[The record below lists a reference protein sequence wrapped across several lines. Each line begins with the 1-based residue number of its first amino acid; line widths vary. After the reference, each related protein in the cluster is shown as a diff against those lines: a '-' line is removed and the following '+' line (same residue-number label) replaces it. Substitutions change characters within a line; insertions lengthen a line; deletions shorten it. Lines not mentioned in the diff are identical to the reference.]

1 MDYRDYLDK
10 IEEKL
15 QNNFDVERNYEL
27 NGYKWDLYAKFHLRN
42 ERYVLS
48 KKIVIYAIENNE
60 YIFIKYFDG
69 LDDNSLKDYTESLIK
84 SIDDIVKPDENH
96 MSSVITGVLVTKYK
110 PSGAILDTIKKFK
123 YHKGFAFGF
132 KGWVDIRLI
141 LVTMEDNYIVTNK
154 KGKEVKEVYSIQ

>member
-1 MDYRDYLDK
+1 
-10 IEEKL
+10 
-15 QNNFDVERNYEL
+15 
-27 NGYKWDLYAKFHLRN
+27 
-42 ERYVLS
+42 VLS

-141 LVTMEDNYIVTNK
+141 LVTMEDNHIVTNK
-154 KGKEVKEVYSIQ
+154 KGKEVREVYTIQ